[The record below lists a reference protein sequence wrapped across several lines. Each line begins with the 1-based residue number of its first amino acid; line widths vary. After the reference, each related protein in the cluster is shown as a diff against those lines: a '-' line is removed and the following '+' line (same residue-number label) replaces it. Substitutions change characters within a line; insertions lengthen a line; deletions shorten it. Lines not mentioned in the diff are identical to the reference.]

1 MENNLFSLL
10 LFLVIL
16 YFVTVKFLKVER
28 EEQKQIAEKDKTTE
42 STNLKSSSNSIDNN
56 KDENIKI
63 KEEET
68 KGVHS
73 YLPKKDKIID
83 IKGALALASTITFS
97 LIALS
102 YLEIG
107 EKDVATINSSVSIC
121 IFLVLLMVSAISL
134 ILFVKFEKKFAVP
147 LIDLHLITNKTIFS
161 TVITFMIL
169 GFTMFMVYQTIPVL
183 VRTPIPIGLGGNALT
198 SSIILLPF
206 TIIFL
211 VLSPFVSKIITKL
224 GNLRPFIIASIITF
238 LGFVGIYFFHA
249 NDFQIMISLGI
260 VAFD

>member
-1 MENNLFSLL
+1 MENNIFSLL

-28 EEQKQIAEKDKTTE
+28 EQKQIAEKDKTTE

-107 EKDVATINSSVSIC
+107 
-121 IFLVLLMVSAISL
+121 
-134 ILFVKFEKKFAVP
+134 
-147 LIDLHLITNKTIFS
+147 
-161 TVITFMIL
+161 
-169 GFTMFMVYQTIPVL
+169 
-183 VRTPIPIGLGGNALT
+183 
-198 SSIILLPF
+198 
-206 TIIFL
+206 
-211 VLSPFVSKIITKL
+211 
-224 GNLRPFIIASIITF
+224 
-238 LGFVGIYFFHA
+238 
-249 NDFQIMISLGI
+249 
-260 VAFD
+260 